1 MPTLN
6 SSKRLELWRNGR
18 VGTLQSSVGNF
29 AASAACP
36 RRAFTL
42 VELLVVIAIIGV
54 LVALILPAVQAARE
68 AARRASCTNNLKQIG
83 LAIAN
88 YQLVHNAFPPSSSDT
103 LANAL
108 DFSID
113 EPAET
118 RHSWASFILPFIEMS
133 DLADTIDRKAHAFA
147 RKNLPAAA
155 ALVPIYRCPS
165 YTGPQYSEADRY
177 KALGT
182 NCAIGNY
189 LALGGST
196 VGNLWGVD
204 LVPDGVII
212 PGGEITPKDVIDGL
226 SHTVFVAESREK
238 TFAVWAD
245 GFTAATCAL
254 VFNAHRHPRYAED
267 IASLNYSPY
276 FDYKPMV
283 TFGPSSMHSGGAY
296 HLFGDGS
303 VHFIREDVSPVLYVA
318 LTTREGGDLS
328 VHDE

>member
-1 MPTLN
+1 
-6 SSKRLELWRNGR
+6 
-18 VGTLQSSVGNF
+18 
-29 AASAACP
+29 
-36 RRAFTL
+36 
-42 VELLVVIAIIGV
+42 LVVIAIIGV
-54 LVALILPAVQAARE
+54 LVALLLPAVQAARE

-83 LAIAN
+83 LAVAN
-88 YQLVHNAFPPSSSDT
+88 YQLVHKVFPPSSSDT
-103 LANAL
+103 LDNAL

-118 RHSWASFILPFIEMS
+118 RHSWASFVLPFIEMQS
-133 DLADTIDRKAHAFA
+133 LADMIDRKAHAFA

-155 ALVPIYRCPS
+155 TLVPMYRCPS
-165 YTGPQYSEADRY
+165 YTGPQFSEAERY
-177 KALGT
+177 NALGT
-182 NCAIGNY
+182 KCAIGNY

-204 LVPDGVII
+204 LMPDGVVI
-212 PGGEITPKDVIDGL
+212 PGGQITPKDITDGL
-226 SHTVFVAESREK
+226 SHTVLVAESREE

-254 VFNAHRHPRYAED
+254 VFNEHRHPRYAED

-283 TFGPSSMHSGGAY
+283 AFGPSSMHAGGAF

-303 VHFIREDVSPVLYVA
+303 VQFVTDDVTPELYVA
-318 LTTREGGDLS
+318 LTTREGGDLGF
-328 VHDE
+328 DAN